1 MSPKEPAGTPAIQR
15 LDSLLDSINSVF
27 PVVIRK
33 VLSNSMVRAKAGSSS
48 MQALVIDG
56 LASGQLTASDI
67 SRIYNISKPNVTALV
82 DRLAERGY
90 VERKHDA
97 QDRRRVKI
105 SVTAKGRRLIA
116 RRRRIIKDYVLRTL
130 EKLQPQEIDEIYISL
145 AAFRDTLARLEKIF

>member
-1 MSPKEPAGTPAIQR
+1 MSPKEPAGIPAIQR